1 MANPDLAFGAL
12 MKSSKFAREV
22 DKHKARTKRATAK
35 RQEARRDRVEWALVC
50 LSIVKRDQGRCRV
63 CGRTVKPLSDDPKVR
78 AEVHHIVYRSAG
90 GSDDESNLLLTCG
103 ECHFLEHQH
112 RIEIDG
118 HGDGLVTIVTRDEAG
133 KTIREWASP
142 CPAVMP

>member
-1 MANPDLAFGAL
+1 VNLQRTAQPKPSRFDREV
-12 MKSSKFAREV
+12 SKFKRQQA
-22 DKHKARTKRATAK
+22 KAKAK

-50 LSIVKRDQGRCRV
+50 LAISKRDASRCRV
-63 CGRTVKPLSDDPKVR
+63 CGRTVKALSADPKVR

-112 RIEIDG
+112 RLDISG